1 MNEPKPYLLTLVT
14 VFLTLIV
21 GMMLSIAVYLSL
33 SAHPPVIAYFFSSAE
48 QGKKETFIEKKDSV
62 NQNNSAKNIL
72 PAANFIDKNAQDS
85 VSSIADDAEDAAAS
99 LQSLRNEIDTL
110 LSKRYINAK
119 SISDLEKI
127 NEINKWIASLK
138 NKNKTVE
145 EENRQLNSIL
155 KLLKQNIQK
164 DNLAASQ
171 KESREIEKT
180 NNLKI
185 ESLQLKAFASG
196 EWLNKETSIAEQ
208 TEKLA
213 GSLVLAGNSIAAN
226 GEIMLVVI
234 QPDGSVLQTSDWE
247 TGIFYSNTGKQIYTK
262 KLRFSSNDCNNKK
275 IDFSLQA
282 EKYFPG
288 KYTIEIY
295 CGGALLRTVTKILS

>member
-62 NQNNSAKNIL
+62 NQNNSAKNIF

-85 VSSIADDAEDAAAS
+85 VSSIANDAEDAAAT

-119 SISDLEKI
+119 SISDLEKL

-138 NKNKTVE
+138 SKNKTVE

-155 KLLKQNIQK
+155 KLLRQNIQK
-164 DNLAASQ
+164 DNLAASPI
-171 KESREIEKT
+171 ESHDLRKT

-185 ESLQLKAFASG
+185 ENMQLRAIASE
-196 EWLNKETSIAEQ
+196 EWLNKETSKAEQ
-208 TEKLA
+208 IEKLV
-213 GSLVLAGNSIAAN
+213 GSLVLASNSITAN
-226 GEIMLVVI
+226 AEIMLVVI
-234 QPDGSVLQTSDWE
+234 QPDGSVLQISDWE

-262 KLRFSSNDCNNKK
+262 KLRFSSNDGNNKK
-275 IDFSLQA
+275 LDFSLQA

-295 CGGALLRTVTKILS
+295 CNGELLRTVTKILS